1 MSTCCK
7 YAVWEMKVHL
17 NICQHLLKLSED
29 PHQQSYKGILQTST
43 HIANIYVQLQFDS
56 GIAFI
61 LVYQSSSGL
70 LHLHQIVNFCFHVLS
85 PKGLISDNHL
95 IWLRLQRRQAP
106 ASNCFLEFLK
116 GKHNHNHNQGKHGF
130 ARHKPNHY
138 TQYSCWNWHEFGS
151 TSLKFRQDE

>member
-1 MSTCCK
+1 MLCGKWKFIWIFVSIYWSFRKTLISNHIKVSYRHRLILLICL
-7 YAVWEMKVHL
+7 ALVWFRYCLH
-17 NICQHLLKLSED
+17 ISLLVIVGVVAPAPASE
-29 PHQQSYKGILQTST
+29 
-43 HIANIYVQLQFDS
+43 
-56 GIAFI
+56 
-61 LVYQSSSGL
+61 
-70 LHLHQIVNFCFHVLS
+70 FCFHVLS